1 MTAGLRQYEVPASAA
16 GERLDHHLST
26 VFADLSRARI
36 QSLIQ
41 SGGVEVNGQAS
52 KASRRLKGGEQV
64 RVTVPPL
71 VPAAPAPQDLPL
83 SLLYED
89 EDIAVL
95 DKAAGMVVHPA
106 AGNWEGTLVNALL
119 FHLKGLTGVGG
130 EARPGLVHRL
140 DKGTSGCMVIAKH
153 DRALKALQGAF
164 KARRVTKLYL
174 AIVHGQP
181 PEQAA
186 LRTPFGRHPVHRK
199 RFTGRIQTGKLAV
212 TEFVVR
218 ERLADAALLEVLLKT
233 GRTHQIRVHL
243 AELGHPLLGD
253 PVYGGLRRGTEKIR
267 AVQRALGRPALHAW
281 KLQFLH
287 PCTQIPMQFEAPIPD
302 DFERARNELR

>member
-1 MTAGLRQYEVPASAA
+1 M
-16 GERLDHHLST
+16 
-26 VFADLSRARI
+26 
-36 QSLIQ
+36 
-41 SGGVEVNGQAS
+41 
-52 KASRRLKGGEQV
+52 
-64 RVTVPPL
+64 RVTVPPP
-71 VPAAPAPQDLPL
+71 VPAAPTPQDLPV

-119 FHLKGLTGVGG
+119 FRLKGLTGVGG

-153 DRALKALQGAF
+153 DRALKALQAAF
-164 KARRVTKLYL
+164 KARQVTKLYL
-174 AIVHGQP
+174 AMVHGQP

-186 LRTPFGRHPVHRK
+186 FRTPFGRHPVHRK
-199 RFTGRIQTGKLAV
+199 RFTGRIKTGKLAV

-218 ERLADAALLEVLLKT
+218 ERLADVALLEVLLKT

-243 AELGHPLLGD
+243 SEFGHPLLGD
-253 PVYGGLRRGTEKIR
+253 AVYGGLRRGTEKVR
-267 AVQRALGRPALHAW
+267 AVQRELGRPALHAW

-287 PCTQIPMQFEAPIPD
+287 PCTQIPVQFEAPIPD
-302 DFERARNELR
+302 DFKRARNELR

>member
-1 MTAGLRQYEVPASAA
+1 M
-16 GERLDHHLST
+16 DHHLST
-26 VFADLSRARI
+26 VFSDLSRARI
-36 QSLIQ
+36 KSLIE
-41 SGGVEVNGQAS
+41 SGRVEVNGQAS
-52 KASRRLKGGEQV
+52 KASHRLKGGEQV
-64 RVTVPPL
+64 RVTVPSP
-71 VPAAPAPQDLPL
+71 VPAAPTPQDLPV

-119 FHLKGLTGVGG
+119 FRLKGLTGVGG

-153 DRALKALQGAF
+153 DRALKALQAAF
-164 KARRVTKLYL
+164 KARQVTKLYL
-174 AIVHGQP
+174 AMVHGQP

-186 LRTPFGRHPVHRK
+186 LQTPFGRHPVHRK
-199 RFTGRIQTGKLAV
+199 RFTGRIKTGKLAV

-243 AELGHPLLGD
+243 SEFGHPLLGD
-253 PVYGGLRRGTEKIR
+253 PVYGGLRRGTERVR

-281 KLQFLH
+281 RLQFLH
-287 PCTQIPMQFEAPIPD
+287 PCTQVPVQFEAPIPD
-302 DFERARNELR
+302 DFKRARNELR